1 MRYIHCLYWFYSP
14 EQFYTALDQTL
25 EDRGSSST
33 FSWLCSLYSIFALGS
48 MAPSNQPV
56 DPNSNMPQDGK
67 TAIDYL
73 AMAKDLSLRVADE
86 ADIESVKAFAL
97 LSLANHAM
105 CYSVASYLNI
115 GTAVRIGLT
124 LGLHRD
130 VSIRAKETIERERGR
145 RLWWTIYAL
154 DHEIAIRF
162 GYPCAIVDHPTFMV
176 TAPASEQ
183 VLDPGPN
190 MPLGYQALLA
200 ELVRLRKKI
209 SFDCFLE
216 PAHVAGR
223 LPISRVTKSLSALK
237 QWADSVPTYLSWDS
251 SLPIQHRRSVSI
263 LHLRYWISIIS
274 VTRPFLLFSIS
285 RMGSVTVPAKR
296 KWYQELSDTCI
307 EAAERSVGIIK
318 RMREDQT
325 LSSLMLLDCHCIG
338 EIIWILL
345 LALRKLGKPEHQTM
359 LRFCLDTMTSME
371 QIGCYLDYMDFNF
384 EGSQFDVFETLNL
397 DPRTEMMHM
406 FSDGLL

>member
-1 MRYIHCLYWFYSP
+1 
-14 EQFYTALDQTL
+14 
-25 EDRGSSST
+25 
-33 FSWLCSLYSIFALGS
+33 
-48 MAPSNQPV
+48 
-56 DPNSNMPQDGK
+56 
-67 TAIDYL
+67 
-73 AMAKDLSLRVADE
+73 
-86 ADIESVKAFAL
+86 
-97 LSLANHAM
+97 
-105 CYSVASYLNI
+105 
-115 GTAVRIGLT
+115 
-124 LGLHRD
+124 
-130 VSIRAKETIERERGR
+130 
-145 RLWWTIYAL
+145 
-154 DHEIAIRF
+154 
-162 GYPCAIVDHPTFMV
+162 
-176 TAPASEQ
+176 
-183 VLDPGPN
+183 

-371 QIGCYLDYMDFNF
+371 QIGWCEKVAPEFEVIVNESGALGSMMRPSSSATQQQQQQQQQLQQNPDLQQQNPQSEMYTPNSNLQLQPQGGNIEDIASMMPTPQFSRSYLDYMDFNF